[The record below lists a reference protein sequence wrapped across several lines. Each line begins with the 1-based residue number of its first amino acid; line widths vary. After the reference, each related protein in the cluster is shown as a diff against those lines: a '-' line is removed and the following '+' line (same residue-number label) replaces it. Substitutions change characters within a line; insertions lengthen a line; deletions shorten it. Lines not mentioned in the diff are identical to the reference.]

1 MQKMP
6 YLSGAVLLL
15 SLFASGASAESL
27 PWDEVAVTF
36 KEPVGDRFVGV
47 INVVMGTETVKKI
60 TSTRYRFHIG
70 DKGDQN
76 EWAIFFSSLPY
87 VKSVEPL
94 PKISE
99 YERDLP
105 DMIMPIDRNTRGNP
119 SPRPTGRAATG
130 PGGAPS
136 PRPSVDN
143 GGADSNEPDMGN
155 ILYMSP
161 RQIVGN
167 TLLVRYQSDGPTP
180 DVINQ
185 VFGTKSVGRSGDD
198 MIRLTLPPGMT
209 PMVAARIF
217 QLCPWVAQAEPSYGR

>member
-1 MQKMP
+1 MGATMRSMSIF
-6 YLSGAVLLL
+6 SGAVLVL
-15 SLFASGASAESL
+15 SLFAAGASAESL

-47 INVVMGTETVKKI
+47 INAVMGTETVKKV

-94 PKISE
+94 PKIAE
-99 YERDLP
+99 YERELP
-105 DMIMPIDRNTRGNP
+105 DMIMPIDRNTRGKP
-119 SPRPTGRAATG
+119 TPRPK
-130 PGGAPS
+130 
-136 PRPSVDN
+136 PSVDN
-143 GGADSNEPDMGN
+143 GGADSNEPDPSN

-180 DVINQ
+180 EVINQ

-198 MIRLTLPPGMT
+198 MIRLSLPPGMT

-217 QLCPWVAQAEPSYGR
+217 QLCPYVAQAEPSYGR